1 LIVIENKD
9 DCYNIKNMILLYLR
23 NNRCTNCND
32 KFLVV
37 NMVVLI
43 YLKHVILLEEEEKSV
58 IC

>member
-1 LIVIENKD
+1 MIVIENKD